1 MINGKLRGEEGFTGD
16 DKGIDPKKY
25 KITDKPLKAILVGVD
40 FSDAQSKEAPE
51 GFRNV
56 KDYYDFLVPG
66 ALDWFT
72 KSSTGQVKLTV
83 AYLESWFRMSKSH
96 LQYGF
101 ERGISFDEHFSYIK
115 EAAKLV
121 SKEVDLREYDIF
133 YIVPPKNASGIKF
146 SPTLID
152 DKTSQEDNRYKI
164 KHAVT
169 FGQDM
174 WRWGFKVLNHETL
187 HIFGIPDLYSYAETE
202 NYSNKDQKG
211 GNRERAHGYVGEW
224 DLMGLISGTG
234 PDLFS
239 WNKWRLGWLKDDQ
252 VTLIDKKGSHI
263 VDLIPIEHSV
273 DGKKMVILPFD
284 ESSGLALESRRSIGL
299 DSTVPLPG
307 ILVYLIHADVGG
319 GKGTIKVLPENWGLD
334 HPKEPSLSLNNRNIS
349 LKLKSYNLTINLLES
364 KEDSDRVEIKVD

>member
-1 MINGKLRGEEGFTGD
+1 MHNGKLRGEEGFVND
-16 DKGIDPKKY
+16 SEGIDPKKY
-25 KITDKPLKAILVGVD
+25 KITNKPLKAILVGVD
-40 FSDAQSKEAPE
+40 FSDAQAKDVQE

-56 KDYYDFLVPG
+56 KDYYDFLVPD
-66 ALDWFT
+66 ALDWFAR
-72 KSSTGQVKLTV
+72 SSGGKVKLSVSYHETW
-83 AYLESWFRMSKSH
+83 LRMSKSH

-101 ERGISFDEHFSYIK
+101 ERGISFEEHFSYIK
-115 EAAKLV
+115 EAAKLA
-121 SKEVDLREYDIF
+121 SEEIDLREYDIF

-152 DKTSQEDNRYKI
+152 DKTSQEDNRNKI

-174 WRWGFKVLNHETL
+174 WRWGYKVMNHETL

-202 NYSNKDQKG
+202 NYRYKEQKG

-224 DLMGLISGTG
+224 DLMGLISGIG

-239 WNKWRLGWLKDDQ
+239 WNKWRLGWLNDNQ
-252 VTLIDKKGSHI
+252 VNVINKKGTHLIDLTP
-263 VDLIPIEHSV
+263 V
-273 DGKKMVILPFD
+273 
-284 ESSGLALESRRSIGL
+284 ESSREGKRMAIFPISESRGLAVESRRSMGL
-299 DSTVPLPG
+299 DSTVTSPG
-307 ILVYLIHADVGG
+307 ILVYLIQADIGG

-349 LKLKSYNLTINLLES
+349 LKLESNIIKINLQES
-364 KEDSDRVEIKVD
+364 KDDSDRVEIEIE